1 MTVYYY
7 DLFTGTPGT
16 LLTNHTS
23 DSGATWPNDTNHVAG
38 PAAIE
43 LDGNGMIFSTSTAW
57 IAQISSATMPTGN
70 FEITYTM
77 MNLGGTSVNDCAGV
91 TIYIDSPV
99 SSLTDYAA
107 LVTVANLGTDWFY
120 NNTTA
125 GFDNT
130 LCPVVGQLYY
140 MKILVLSQYG
150 TTTCFFYY
158 STDNV
163 NWTTQGFQPS
173 YQFPTP
179 TSFAVGPIFSAST
192 STATTGIHIGDLV
205 VRDVVLG
212 TPNSEITKAHVASS
226 GESIAVFFDTSGTP
240 SAPQFMLTAPT
251 VYKNGTSMGS
261 LSSGV
266 PWINSSSLCMLI
278 PLPSPVLPTDVI
290 TMTTTSGWMMLNDL
304 GAVGAATNLAVTNYT
319 GQSCFGT
326 GSLVRTLKPGVNI
339 SLPGRDPSASSQPF
353 KNMAHRL
360 NIGSASLPTTLGTS
374 TTEFDLVDW
383 RRCKPTAKQ
392 SRHANPTWLL
402 CDWL

>member
-23 DSGATWPNDTNHVAG
+23 DSGATWPNDTNHLSG

-43 LDGNGMIFSTSTAW
+43 LDGNGMIFSTSAAW
-57 IAQISSATMPTGN
+57 VAQISSATMPTGN
-70 FEITYTM
+70 FEILYTIK
-77 MNLGGTSVNDCAGV
+77 NLGGTSANDFAGV

-99 SSLTDYAA
+99 SSLTNYAA
-107 LVTVANLGTDWFY
+107 LVTVANYGTDWFY

-130 LCPVVGQLYY
+130 LWPVVGQLYY

-150 TTTCFFYY
+150 TTTCYFYF

-163 NWTTQGFQPS
+163 DWQPQSCNSS

-179 TSFAVGPIFSAST
+179 ASFAVGPIFSAST

-226 GESIAVFFDTSGTP
+226 GESLVVFFDTNGTP

-251 VYKNGTSMGS
+251 VYKNGTSMGI
-261 LSSGV
+261 SSNVVV
-266 PWINSSSLCMLI
+266 PGSI
-278 PLPSPVLPTDVI
+278 
-290 TMTTTSGWMMLNDL
+290 
-304 GAVGAATNLAVTNYT
+304 AT
-319 GQSCFGT
+319 
-326 GSLVRTLKPGVNI
+326 
-339 SLPGRDPSASSQPF
+339 
-353 KNMAHRL
+353 
-360 NIGSASLPTTLGTS
+360 
-374 TTEFDLVDW
+374 
-383 RRCKPTAKQ
+383 RCA
-392 SRHANPTWLL
+392 
-402 CDWL
+402 C